1 MSIIIDKEFQS
12 LIPPLTPEE
21 LQQLE
26 ENCVKEGIR
35 DALIVW
41 KQPNGNDILIDGHNR
56 WNISVKHGGIPFQI
70 KRMEFPDRD
79 AVKLW
84 IYRNQIGRRNLKAA
98 QLIEIGMQMEP
109 LVAEE
114 ARKKIGGDKRSD
126 AYKES
131 LPLNKGNDKHQNSTN
146 AKVAKEIG
154 MSEDTYRK
162 GKAIMNSGDK
172 QLISDVR
179 EGRETINS
187 AYQKV
192 HPKKTPQQRNRE
204 FLEETRQAHKD
215 FQSSKTVSINDIQA
229 DRTNRQII
237 AIDLCNRLMRMGKCI
252 DDVMIDMEEGVIDL
266 KEMSKSLTP
275 ESIKSLRTTIRFW
288 QEKLSKIDRE
298 IMNG

>member
-12 LIPPLTPEE
+12 LIPPLSPEE

-26 ENCVKEGIR
+26 ENCVNEGIR

-41 KQPNGNDILIDGHNR
+41 KQPDGNDILIDGHNR
-56 WNISVKHGGIPFQI
+56 WNISVKHGGIPFRI

-114 ARKKIGGDKRSD
+114 ARKRQLSGKADLSKKSCEGSKTTSHRENRTD
-126 AYKES
+126 Y
-131 LPLNKGNDKHQNSTN
+131 
-146 AKVAKEIG
+146 KVAKEIG

-162 GKAIMNSGDK
+162 GKAILNSGDK

-192 HPKKTPQQRNRE
+192 HPKKTPQQRNKE

-252 DDVMIDMEEGVIDL
+252 DDVAIDMEEGVIDL

-288 QEKLSKIDRE
+288 QEKLSRIDRE

>member
-1 MSIIIDKEFQS
+1 MSITIDKEFQS

-41 KQPNGNDILIDGHNR
+41 KQPDGNDILIDGHNR

-84 IYRNQIGRRNLKAA
+84 IILNQFGRRNLSAYDRSVLALKLKPLIAKKAKENLH
-98 QLIEIGMQMEP
+98 QGQEP
-109 LVAEE
+109 LQKSVNPVNTQ
-114 ARKKIGGDKRSD
+114 
-126 AYKES
+126 KE
-131 LPLNKGNDKHQNSTN
+131 L
-146 AKVAKEIG
+146 AKPAGV
-154 MSEDTYRK
+154 SHDTIHK
-162 GKAIMNSGDK
+162 VETIQNSGDK

-237 AIDLCNRLMRMGKCI
+237 AIDLCNRLMRMGKYI

>member
-1 MSIIIDKEFQS
+1 MSITIDKEFQS
-12 LIPPLTPEE
+12 LIPSLTLEE
-21 LQQLE
+21 FKQLE
-26 ENCVKEGIR
+26 ENCVNEGIR

-41 KQPNGNDILIDGHNR
+41 KQPDGNDILIDGHNR

-84 IYRNQIGRRNLKAA
+84 IYRNQIGRRNLKPA

-192 HPKKTPQQRNRE
+192 HPKKTPQQRNKE

-252 DDVMIDMEEGVIDL
+252 DDVAIDMEEGVIDL

-288 QEKLSKIDRE
+288 QEKLSRIDRE

>member
-12 LIPPLTPEE
+12 LLPPLSPDEFK
-21 LQQLE
+21 QLE

-41 KQPNGNDILIDGHNR
+41 KQPDGNDILIDGHNR

-70 KRMEFPDRD
+70 KRMEFPDRG

-84 IYRNQIGRRNLKAA
+84 IIRNQLGRRNLISIERIRLTSMSEELVKA
-98 QLIEIGMQMEP
+98 
-109 LVAEE
+109 E
-114 ARKKIGGDKRSD
+114 AKKRQGNRSD
-126 AYKES
+126 LGNIPQKSAESRDVLAEMAGVSHDTYK
-131 LPLNKGNDKHQNSTN
+131 KG
-146 AKVAKEIG
+146 KEIL
-154 MSEDTYRK
+154 
-162 GKAIMNSGDK
+162 NSGDE
-172 QLISDVR
+172 QLIADVR

-192 HPKKTPQQRNRE
+192 RPKKTPQQRNRE

-288 QEKLSKIDRE
+288 QEKLSRIDRE

>member
-41 KQPNGNDILIDGHNR
+41 KQPDGNDILIDGHNR
-56 WNISVKHGGIPFQI
+56 WNISVRHGGIPFQI
-70 KRMEFPDRD
+70 KRMEFSDRD

-114 ARKKIGGDKRSD
+114 ARKRQLSGKADLSKKSCEGSKPTSHRENRTD
-126 AYKES
+126 Y
-131 LPLNKGNDKHQNSTN
+131 
-146 AKVAKEIG
+146 KVAKEIG

-162 GKAIMNSGDK
+162 GKAVMNSGDE
-172 QLISDVR
+172 QLIADVR
-179 EGRETINS
+179 EGRETING
-187 AYQKV
+187 AYQQI
-192 HPKKTPQQRNRE
+192 HPKKTPQQRSRE

-252 DDVMIDMEEGVIDL
+252 DDVVIDMEEGVIDL

-275 ESIKSLRTTIRFW
+275 ESMKSLRTTIRFW
-288 QEKLSKIDRE
+288 QEKLSRIDRE

>member
-1 MSIIIDKEFQS
+1 VSIIIDKEFQS

-288 QEKLSKIDRE
+288 QEKLSRIDRE